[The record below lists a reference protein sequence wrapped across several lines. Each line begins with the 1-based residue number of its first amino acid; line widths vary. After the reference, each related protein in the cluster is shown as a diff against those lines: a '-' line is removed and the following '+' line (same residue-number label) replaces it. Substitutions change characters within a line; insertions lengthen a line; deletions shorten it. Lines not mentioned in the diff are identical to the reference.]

1 MDWRTG
7 DRPGCRLSCRLSLVS
22 IGYLQL
28 LHHHATNAGIMLVSR
43 RTGKAVVGQT
53 SILYTLRCASLRA
66 GRLVGGGVGVL
77 VVVKGGCS
85 YTLFF
90 YSTAHNNM
98 DGVWFTVHVQTLFPL
113 PQLVACAAHRKMN
126 MRTGEKKMGIHHII
140 NSYVTIFAMEQWM
153 SHVWWCESLCDF
165 HSHQHKKRARWHSV
179 RQAKAP
185 NIVG

>member
-98 DGVWFTVHVQTLFPL
+98 DGV
-113 PQLVACAAHRKMN
+113 
-126 MRTGEKKMGIHHII
+126 
-140 NSYVTIFAMEQWM
+140 
-153 SHVWWCESLCDF
+153 
-165 HSHQHKKRARWHSV
+165 
-179 RQAKAP
+179 
-185 NIVG
+185 